1 MSEKDTCDKK
11 IGDNELYIPTYGIPY
26 MNIYIYSIVE
36 IVVVIFLLL
45 NKALKLNF
53 TKRNKNQATQRFY
66 VLLVL
71 LLIIIFGNIFTMATN
86 GTYNICFDTFVKPIF
101 FIMFK

>member
-26 MNIYIYSIVE
+26 MDIYIYSIVE

-53 TKRNKNQATQRFY
+53 TQ
-66 VLLVL
+66 
-71 LLIIIFGNIFTMATN
+71 
-86 GTYNICFDTFVKPIF
+86 
-101 FIMFK
+101 